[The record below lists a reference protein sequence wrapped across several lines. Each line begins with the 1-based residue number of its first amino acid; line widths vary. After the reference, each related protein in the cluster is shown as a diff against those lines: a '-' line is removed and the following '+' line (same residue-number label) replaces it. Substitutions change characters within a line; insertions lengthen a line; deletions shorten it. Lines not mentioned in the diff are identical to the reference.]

1 MRPGG
6 QALAFYRP
14 FLPIFGG
21 IFFSLLGVGASLA
34 TVPFFVLNRLHGGN
48 VEVGVAVAAISVAA
62 VVSRPVAGRLADRHG
77 YKLLMLSGT
86 VICTL
91 AGLAYYGA
99 GAIGILVP
107 IRVLHGIGEG
117 TVYTGG
123 AAWLVSLCPA
133 ERRGRVVGLYGIY
146 MWLGITLGTLVG
158 TVAMRVAGFSAVW
171 GLCAVAAAAGTAS
184 VAAKKAPPRPEAVT
198 TRSSLLPAAAIRPGI
213 SVSLAALGY
222 AALAAFVSLHMLA
235 RGVANGIAAFDA
247 FGFTYIGVRL
257 FIGNIPDRLGPRPVA
272 FWSALVEAAG
282 LVIVALA
289 ANLVTV
295 IIGGLVIGAG
305 LSLLFPSL
313 ALIVINR
320 APQAQ
325 RGAALGAFT
334 SFWDIGIAVGAPMAG
349 LIASLTNYTDIYYV
363 MAAGA
368 VASALL
374 AAPGVVSRRAP
385 AFEPATSPAASPVT
399 RPVTGPAGA
408 TAEPGR
414 GDQPG

>member
-1 MRPGG
+1 MRPSG
-6 QALAFYRP
+6 QTLRFYRP
-14 FLPIFGG
+14 FMPLFGG
-21 IFFSLLGVGASLA
+21 IFCCLLGIGATLA
-34 TVPFFVLNRLHGGN
+34 TVPFFVLRDLHGGN
-48 VEVGVAVAAISVAA
+48 VEVGVAVAALSVAA
-62 VVSRPVAGRLADRHG
+62 VISRPIAGRLADRHG
-77 YKLLMLSGT
+77 YKVVMLCGT
-86 VICTL
+86 VICIL
-91 AGLAYYGA
+91 ASLGYYAA
-99 GAIGILVP
+99 GSAGILVAV
-107 IRVLHGIGEG
+107 RVLHGAGEG

-123 AAWLVSLCPA
+123 AAWLVSLCPP

-146 MWLGITLGTLVG
+146 MWLGITLGTVAG

-171 GLCAVAAAAGTAS
+171 GLCAVAAAAGTVS
-184 VAAKKAPPRPEAVT
+184 VAVKKAPPRPEGPPGHG
-198 TRSSLLPAAAIRPGI
+198 SLLPAAAVLPGI

-222 AALAAFVSLHMLA
+222 AALAAFVSLHMLS

-257 FIGNIPDRLGPRPVA
+257 FIGNIPDRLGPRQVA

-313 ALIVINR
+313 ALLVINR
-320 APQAQ
+320 AAPSQ

-334 SFWDIGIAVGAPMAG
+334 SFWDVGIAVGAPLAG

-363 MAAGA
+363 MAACA
-368 VASALL
+368 TASALL
-374 AAPGVVSRRAP
+374 AAPGVLSRSAP
-385 AFEPATSPAASPVT
+385 AFGQAPAAGT
-399 RPVTGPAGA
+399 AAGA
-408 TAEPGR
+408 ATEKASATADPGR
-414 GDQPG
+414 GDRPG